1 MEHKIKGVCLIVN
14 NKITSKK
21 EERLIKFLNEVIER
35 DFFEADCL
43 EVDCDICPYNKF
55 KCNSL
60 IYHKDFANK
69 IAIEY
74 LEELNEL

>member
-1 MEHKIKGVCLIVN
+1 MMN

-43 EVDCDICPYNKF
+43 EVDCDICPYVKF
-55 KCNSL
+55 KCDSL

-69 IAIEY
+69 IATEH
-74 LEELNEL
+74 LEGLNKL